1 MEGVSSE
8 PEPQS
13 PFWRSLKE
21 VKLCYAKLQNE
32 IAALEESFQQ
42 ELQWHVA
49 QQLNAVEAGT
59 SPEKT
64 AQKRPGGLKKKKKIK
79 GKVDLPP
86 ADTMDVNLEGA
97 DGGDGADDTG
107 SRDHAELDVTDV
119 EEQSEQKIP
128 EEHPRALTFAF
139 DDEEDGQ
146 RSDADSATKSQRE
159 ENHEGN
165 VSLNKSTSSAAM
177 ARVRTHHG
185 ASVDPQVKA
194 YTTEL
199 REEQDKD
206 QEALNERLQLAKTKL
221 ESCRR
226 KSNITIQQVGFFLSV
241 VMGKK
246 SMEVVDHA
254 EVRWLFFEFFAAL
267 MIVVNSVVMGLE
279 VAHLASHMS
288 PSQPLQII
296 SLLFTNWFI
305 LEVIIR
311 IRVTGIRNFFTKH
324 EWMWN
329 LCDLVLV
336 FISIVELGY
345 TSFGTSSTSRSPLS
359 TLRAIKII
367 RVVRLFR
374 LFRYFPQL
382 AKLALMVAD
391 SVRQLLWALVMFI
404 LIMYVWAV
412 TLTEGCTDWLKL
424 HVNVTDG
431 DAAIARQ
438 IEDSQVDGLKE
449 VHRFFGSLDRSI
461 YTLFQVSLGGVSWHQ
476 VTDAVGYVDW
486 FYFMLLFAYV
496 IFTILALMNVF
507 TGVFVDKAVQN
518 SKKQR
523 KSQIEEAIDKKR
535 TILDQI
541 VEFFVATDVN
551 GDGTISAEEIH
562 TLLHDPVMS
571 AYFDMIG
578 FRPGDAK
585 LVAELLDHDN
595 SGDISLHEF
604 INGCERLRGDAKG
617 IDIHLLLMECYQI
630 NDKLDRLQ
638 DSSSAFNPQ
647 ARGRHRASYF
657 ANRMKKTLSNLSK

>member
-1 MEGVSSE
+1 
-8 PEPQS
+8 
-13 PFWRSLKE
+13 
-21 VKLCYAKLQNE
+21 
-32 IAALEESFQQ
+32 
-42 ELQWHVA
+42 
-49 QQLNAVEAGT
+49 
-59 SPEKT
+59 
-64 AQKRPGGLKKKKKIK
+64 
-79 GKVDLPP
+79 
-86 ADTMDVNLEGA
+86 
-97 DGGDGADDTG
+97 
-107 SRDHAELDVTDV
+107 
-119 EEQSEQKIP
+119 
-128 EEHPRALTFAF
+128 
-139 DDEEDGQ
+139 
-146 RSDADSATKSQRE
+146 
-159 ENHEGN
+159 
-165 VSLNKSTSSAAM
+165 
-177 ARVRTHHG
+177 
-185 ASVDPQVKA
+185 
-194 YTTEL
+194 
-199 REEQDKD
+199 
-206 QEALNERLQLAKTKL
+206 
-221 ESCRR
+221 
-226 KSNITIQQVGFFLSV
+226 
-241 VMGKK
+241 
-246 SMEVVDHA
+246 
-254 EVRWLFFEFFAAL
+254 
-267 MIVVNSVVMGLE
+267 
-279 VAHLASHMS
+279 
-288 PSQPLQII
+288 
-296 SLLFTNWFI
+296 
-305 LEVIIR
+305 
-311 IRVTGIRNFFTKH
+311 
-324 EWMWN
+324 
-329 LCDLVLV
+329 
-336 FISIVELGY
+336 
-345 TSFGTSSTSRSPLS
+345 
-359 TLRAIKII
+359 
-367 RVVRLFR
+367 
-374 LFRYFPQL
+374 
-382 AKLALMVAD
+382 MVAD

-551 GDGTISAEEIH
+551 SDGTISAEEIH

>member
-1 MEGVSSE
+1 MQGVSS
-8 PEPQS
+8 EPQS

-21 VKLCYAKLQNE
+21 VKLCYAKLQIE

-59 SPEKT
+59 PPEKI
-64 AQKRPGGLKKKKKIK
+64 AQKKPGGLKKKKKIK
-79 GKVDLPP
+79 GKVDLAP
-86 ADTMDVNLEGA
+86 ADTIDVTLEGA
-97 DGGDGADDTG
+97 DAGDGADDTG

-139 DDEEDGQ
+139 DDEEEGR
-146 RSDADSATKSQRE
+146 RSDADSTTKSQRE
-159 ENHEGN
+159 ESEGN
-165 VSLNKSTSSAAM
+165 VSLNKSSSSAAI
-177 ARVRTHHG
+177 ARVRTQHG
-185 ASVDPQVKA
+185 ENVDPQVKA
-194 YTTEL
+194 FTTEL
-199 REEQDKD
+199 KEEQDND
-206 QEALNERLQLAKTKL
+206 SEAMNQRLQLAKTKL

-226 KSNITIQQVGFFLSV
+226 KSNITIQKVGFFLSV
-241 VMGKK
+241 ALGKK
-246 SMEVVDHA
+246 SKEVDSLDPA
-254 EVRWLFFEFFAAL
+254 EIRWLMFEFFAAM

-311 IRVTGIRNFFTKH
+311 LRVTGIREFFTKDN
-324 EWMWN
+324 WMWN
-329 LCDLVLV
+329 WCDLSLV
-336 FISIVELGY
+336 FISIFELGY
-345 TSFGTSSTSRSPLS
+345 TSFGTSSTSGRSPLS

-404 LIMYVWAV
+404 LISYVWAV

-424 HVNVTDG
+424 YVNVTDG
-431 DAAIARQ
+431 DAAVARQ
-438 IEDSQVDGLKE
+438 IEDSQIDGLKE

-486 FYFMLLFAYV
+486 FSFMLLFAYV

-523 KSQIEEAIDKKR
+523 KSQIEEAMDKKR

-551 GDGTISAEEIH
+551 GDGTISADEIH
-562 TLLHDPVMS
+562 SLLHDPVMS

-630 NDKLDRLQ
+630 NDKLDQLQ
-638 DSSSAFNPQ
+638 DSSSACNPG
-647 ARGRHRASYF
+647 RGRQRASYF
-657 ANRMKKTLSNLSK
+657 ADRMRKTLSNL